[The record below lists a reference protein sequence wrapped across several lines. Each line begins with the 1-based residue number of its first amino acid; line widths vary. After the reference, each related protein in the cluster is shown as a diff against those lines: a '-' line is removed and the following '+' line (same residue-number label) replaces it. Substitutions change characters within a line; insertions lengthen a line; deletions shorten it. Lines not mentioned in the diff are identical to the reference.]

1 MMNSR
6 QEFRISWR
14 TRESLIKYATISL
27 LLLFWAPTNHAFE
40 LTGNFWEFAQATF
53 HVDINGASPS
63 GTTDFLFAKSFLDLY
78 QLDVVNTTN
87 LQFDLSSSQLD
98 TYLLVVEILPDQSLG
113 SLVLEND
120 DRSAFSFDSRIQQLL
135 PPRHLL
141 DRC

>member
-1 MMNSR
+1 M
-6 QEFRISWR
+6 
-14 TRESLIKYATISL
+14 
-27 LLLFWAPTNHAFE
+27 
-40 LTGNFWEFAQATF
+40 
-53 HVDINGASPS
+53 
-63 GTTDFLFAKSFLDLY
+63 
-78 QLDVVNTTN
+78 VNTTN